1 MVTHDDLV
9 ADFRRMRE
17 PLARQLSA
25 FGPPL
30 NMSQALSKGEV
41 TLRFWGLNSLNA
53 RFSPTSYLRCSRP
66 TPIAAHAGQPRR
78 ARRAQ

>member
-1 MVTHDDLV
+1 MVTHDDLA

-30 NMSQALSKGEV
+30 NMSQALFRGEV
-41 TLRFWGLNSLNA
+41 IRRIWELDSLIA
-53 RFSPTSYLRCSRP
+53 QCSSTR
-66 TPIAAHAGQPRR
+66 
-78 ARRAQ
+78 